1 MARGDVDN
9 RLYAAVRPCI
19 AVGVEE
25 NGLAVPHLA
34 RVERTLPLSALML
47 GKIIIQFRG
56 GGGVM
61 ARRSGESQIVG
72 RSMAME

>member
-1 MARGDVDN
+1 M
-9 RLYAAVRPCI
+9 
-19 AVGVEE
+19 GVEE

-34 RVERTLPLSALML
+34 RVERTLPVSALML

-56 GGGVM
+56 GRGVM
-61 ARRSGESQIVG
+61 AMSGESQIVG

>member
-1 MARGDVDN
+1 MGA
-9 RLYAAVRPCI
+9 
-19 AVGVEE
+19 EE

-34 RVERTLPLSALML
+34 RVERTLPVSALML

-61 ARRSGESQIVG
+61 AMGVVKPDSGPEYGDGMKKFVPTLG
-72 RSMAME
+72 RGAEVVYRVLQ

>member
-1 MARGDVDN
+1 MGA
-9 RLYAAVRPCI
+9 
-19 AVGVEE
+19 EE

-34 RVERTLPLSALML
+34 RVERTLPVSALML

-56 GGGVM
+56 RGGVM
-61 ARRSGESQIVG
+61 AMSGESQIVG